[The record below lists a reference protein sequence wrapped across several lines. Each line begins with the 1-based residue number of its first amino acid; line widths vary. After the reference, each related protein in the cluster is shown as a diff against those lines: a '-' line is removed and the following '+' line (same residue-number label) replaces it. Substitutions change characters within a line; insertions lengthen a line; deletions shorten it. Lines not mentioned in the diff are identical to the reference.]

1 MVPVAYCG
9 MERWQ
14 MANEEDSV
22 SRVVRG
28 VRLDLAIAV
37 CALLISTLAAGASW
51 WQARV
56 LQAQTR
62 VLQEQLGAQ
71 VWPYVSVTEGING
84 DTVAIDVSNE
94 GLGPAV
100 MRSFS
105 AVVDGV
111 PRSGFIEILHALLGP
126 NIVARKPHGE
136 KMAFTIDTGGVGV
149 VIRPGDKGLGFS
161 LTSKHFAQQLLA
173 GYRRTNFRVC
183 YCAIIPGKCWLND
196 SAVTREPV
204 TVSACP
210 EIPNDLLHARAAAE
224 VMERNF

>member
-1 MVPVAYCG
+1 MVPAAYCG
-9 MERWQ
+9 MGRWQ

-22 SRVVRG
+22 SRIVRG

-56 LQAQTR
+56 MQAQTL

-71 VWPYVSVTEGING
+71 VWPYVSVTEGISG
-84 DTVAIDVSNE
+84 DTVAITVSND
-94 GLGPAV
+94 GLGPAIV
-100 MRSFS
+100 RSFS
-105 AVVDGV
+105 GIVDGV

-136 KMAFTIDTGGVGV
+136 RMAFAIDTGGVGS
-149 VIRPGDKGLGFS
+149 VIRPGDKSLGFS
-161 LTSKHFAQQLLA
+161 LTSKHFAQLLLA

-196 SAVTREPV
+196 SAVTREPAAV
-204 TVSACP
+204 TSCP
-210 EIPNDLLHARAAAE
+210 EIPNDLLHSRATSE
-224 VMERNF
+224 VVERNF